1 MESEALMLHAVLLA
15 IGFAVSFALL
25 FFGIIVAIHFNTWL
39 GLIISAVGFIKFWSY
54 LPELQQ

>member
-1 MESEALMLHAVLLA
+1 MFHAILLA

-25 FFGIIVAIHFNTWL
+25 FFGIIIAVHFNTWL